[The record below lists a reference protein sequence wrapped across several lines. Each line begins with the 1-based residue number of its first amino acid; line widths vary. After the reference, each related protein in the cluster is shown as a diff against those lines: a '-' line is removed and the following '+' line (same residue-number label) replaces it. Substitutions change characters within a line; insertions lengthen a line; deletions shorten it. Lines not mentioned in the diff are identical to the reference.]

1 MTSQGSTWKGFNTVP
16 TSPSTTQSI
25 FEAQM
30 NAYFSYTGF
39 TEAKNNALMVA
50 SVSNNQDPITIF
62 NYNSWF
68 SDFTWVSII
77 TPVCPLCPD
86 GEFSFVSDGAINYT
100 ATDVYKSMIFYYSGN
115 AITQGYYRFYTTHS
129 STGMRQSN
137 STTDYN
143 VNTLVCPVTPT
154 PTTTSTQTQT
164 PSVTQTQTST
174 PTVTPTSFAVCPTE
188 MYIDGISGI
197 WSLPD
202 QSYYRLNY
210 YDNVLSA
217 GTFTGGYLYFNG
229 STTTFI
235 PGASPSGITYSVF
248 GTFSGTDY
256 YNIVAYT
263 TNLSTYSWRGFK
275 SLADYYINTGTLIS
289 SSILNSTAVGTT
301 IDGVVFPNPGRN
313 NLNSATVIY
322 PSICPTATAT
332 PTTTST
338 PTTTPTPTITP
349 TCSTFTTQYLRSQQ
363 QGNQDI
369 RFTLFDNPN
378 FTGNANAVCDYTITG
393 TYDIDGGAINQ
404 PYTTIMA
411 KNDHNH
417 TYDTGSNITGFT
429 VSNVVPVCPCVNVV
443 FNQNTPTPTPTITQ
457 TETPTMTS
465 TPTQT
470 GTSPL
475 STPTQTSTPTASC
488 GCLGYS
494 VNPPTIS
501 GEQIIVEYVDCYG
514 VNQVIDIYWTS
525 TSQGICALSYNVIDY
540 GINGSVTPF
549 PYNCC
554 SDFPTTTPTQTQ
566 TQTPSVTLT
575 QTPSSTP
582 PCTNTIYTHGAIRAT
597 CSDFCNT
604 NYLIQTT
611 DCASEVYASLSIGD
625 FIYGYSGQAGYLAYS
640 NVSTDTN
647 TGPFRIADIDGT
659 GEILGI
665 YVCSGG
671 SCIPL

>member
-1 MTSQGSTWKGFNTVP
+1 MILSPTPSNTPSNTPSYSPTSTDCPTPTPTKTSTQTQTNTQTGTAVATQTPTNTQTQTSTPTNTPTITPSPTSCYQPKAYILFDSQTGSTALNTWMASQGSTFRGMFINGPSVVP
-16 TSPSTTQSI
+16 AT

-30 NAYFSYTGF
+30 NAYISYSGF
-39 TEAKNNALMVA
+39 GPSQYYSLLPQNITP
-50 SVSNNQDPITIF
+50 NQDPILWPVGAGPTWEATSVWVNMFVPTCPICDGGEYGLMGA
-62 NYNSWF
+62 NGVAIHTTNSIRR
-68 SDFTWVSII
+68 SI
-77 TPVCPLCPD
+77 P
-86 GEFSFVSDGAINYT
+86 
-100 ATDVYKSMIFYYSGN
+100 FYYSGT
-115 AITQGYYRFYTTHS
+115 AMPTGYYRLYTTYAATDMRLS
-129 STGMRQSN
+129 SNGVE
-137 STTDYN
+137 YILG
-143 VNTLVCPVTPT
+143 TLQCPATPT
-154 PTTTSTQTQT
+154 PSPTTTQTQT

-197 WSLPD
+197 WTLPD

-210 YDNVLSA
+210 YDNVVSA

-275 SLADYYINTGTLIS
+275 ALGDYYINTGTLIS

-301 IDGVVFPNPGRN
+301 IDGVVFPNPGKN
-313 NLNSATVIY
+313 NLNSANVIY

-338 PTTTPTPTITP
+338 PTETP
-349 TCSTFTTQYLRSQQ
+349 S
-363 QGNQDI
+363 
-369 RFTLFDNPN
+369 
-378 FTGNANAVCDYTITG
+378 
-393 TYDIDGGAINQ
+393 
-404 PYTTIMA
+404 
-411 KNDHNH
+411 
-417 TYDTGSNITGFT
+417 
-429 VSNVVPVCPCVNVV
+429 VSP
-443 FNQNTPTPTPTITQ
+443 TQ
-457 TETPTMTS
+457 TTTS
-465 TPTQT
+465 TPT
-470 GTSPL
+470 
-475 STPTQTSTPTASC
+475 
-488 GCLGYS
+488 
-494 VNPPTIS
+494 
-501 GEQIIVEYVDCYG
+501 E
-514 VNQVIDIYWTS
+514 
-525 TSQGICALSYNVIDY
+525 
-540 GINGSVTPF
+540 
-549 PYNCC
+549 
-554 SDFPTTTPTQTQ
+554 
-566 TQTPSVTLT
+566 TPSVTSTQT

-597 CSDFCNT
+597 CSDFCTT
-604 NYLIQTT
+604 NYLIQTI